1 MNCDWCVPYEKINQI
16 RLHKLCPRHRLS
28 VELMWWNCKIYWWNI
43 TDRFR
48 CRLFSAHFFSLSLF
62 IIYLCSTQSRTKK
75 TCMFRLHYSSSDL
88 RFVPQISA
96 LLDIERNIFTELHEC
111 DEIVMNQ
118 RIQKAEK
125 SNVTFCP
132 FGLFSVWFSVRIV
145 VVNEFFI

>member
-1 MNCDWCVPYEKINQI
+1 MEYNGSIPMPAF
-16 RLHKLCPRHRLS
+16 LSTFFLS
-28 VELMWWNCKIYWWNI
+28 VSIHYLFMFDSI
-43 TDRFR
+43 TGK
-48 CRLFSAHFFSLSLF
+48 
-62 IIYLCSTQSRTKK
+62 KK
-75 TCMFRLHYSSSDL
+75 TCMFRLHYPSSDL

-132 FGLFSVWFSVRIV
+132 FGLFSV
-145 VVNEFFI
+145 